1 MIQRFE
7 NFIKEKDLTTKNWYY
22 IVLTIKHGYNDK
34 LSYLLS
40 KLIKSKDKLAR
51 VYRNGKRQNHKK
63 KSFFSQFD
71 GMVSSIEV
79 TKNKN

>member
-7 NFIKEKDLTTKNWYY
+7 KFIREKDLTGKNWYY
-22 IVLTIKHGYNDK
+22 IVLTIKHDYNDK
-34 LSYLLS
+34 LENLLS
-40 KLIKSKDKLAR
+40 KLTKSKDKLAR
-51 VYRNGKRQNHKK
+51 DYRNGKRLNHKT